1 MHAHSDYKIEIYGAD
16 EEVANVAEVLANA
29 FEKDEFFRFDKT
41 DFIRDGVLNVEET
54 YKVVFLED
62 ITALA
67 LEMAKAAMGSTFTI
81 EGVIDISESA
91 GEYMNFLI
99 SYTEGELEEKSSC
112 WYMYPDSDLE
122 DMTYEEYCED
132 YGDDYSEDDF
142 EKMKKGW
149 FIVETKKGDILMET
163 VPLDQVRSI
172 EVKPDPENG
181 DEDSF
186 EDESESSMIQ
196 ELQEATSALYEYA
209 VNKGFASNADDQQAL
224 MDMIYFMTDKA
235 AKGDSEA
242 GFLLGRYILV
252 TSNAREDVAFASQLL
267 SEAAMQGY
275 APARDYLQEIGMSED
290 SIAPDEVDWDEM
302 MQKAE
307 SGDAEAQY
315 QVGLSFMPS
324 DDGEDADFTKAFEW
338 FRRAAEN
345 GHQMAADQLRLWGYA
360 DKLMNQGELAR
371 NASFMEVMQTI
382 IGKAE
387 GGDEEAQ
394 AALE

>member
-81 EGVIDISESA
+81 EGFIDTSESA
-91 GEYMNFLI
+91 GEYMDFLI

-172 EVKPDPENG
+172 EVKPDSENG

-186 EDESESSMIQ
+186 EDESES
-196 ELQEATSALYEYA
+196 
-209 VNKGFASNADDQQAL
+209 
-224 MDMIYFMTDKA
+224 
-235 AKGDSEA
+235 
-242 GFLLGRYILV
+242 
-252 TSNAREDVAFASQLL
+252 
-267 SEAAMQGY
+267 
-275 APARDYLQEIGMSED
+275 
-290 SIAPDEVDWDEM
+290 
-302 MQKAE
+302 
-307 SGDAEAQY
+307 
-315 QVGLSFMPS
+315 
-324 DDGEDADFTKAFEW
+324 
-338 FRRAAEN
+338 
-345 GHQMAADQLRLWGYA
+345 
-360 DKLMNQGELAR
+360 
-371 NASFMEVMQTI
+371 
-382 IGKAE
+382 
-387 GGDEEAQ
+387 
-394 AALE
+394 

>member
-81 EGVIDISESA
+81 EGVIDTSESA

-345 GHQMAADQLRLWGYA
+345 GH
-360 DKLMNQGELAR
+360 
-371 NASFMEVMQTI
+371 
-382 IGKAE
+382 
-387 GGDEEAQ
+387 
-394 AALE
+394 